1 MRILCIGTNYK
12 SADVAVREKLAFDPE
27 QRKAAMA
34 DLQRRWPEAEF
45 VILST
50 CNRTELYA
58 ARPIHGHPREEEL
71 RSWLPEFH
79 ALPAAD
85 YDPVLYLL
93 ADAEATTH
101 LFAVASGLDSLVTG
115 EAQIVAQVKG
125 AYGEAVEAGS
135 AGAIMGELFRGALH
149 VAKHIRTETDIA
161 LGKVSVASVA
171 IDFVHQLFETLAGKS
186 VLNIGA
192 GKMNELML
200 RQLRGMGA
208 ERLVVVNRSRPKA
221 ETLAG
226 ACGGQ
231 AGDFT
236 HLADHLAEADVV
248 LTSTAS
254 PDPILSVAM
263 VQAAQK
269 RRGFRPL
276 LIMDIAVP
284 RDVEAA
290 AGAVENVFLYNIDD
304 LEKVIQANLAT
315 RHYQRG
321 AAHSI
326 ITEHVEEVLAALSV
340 RKVGPTIEALYRLAD
355 QIAGEE
361 LAEARNKLS
370 THADSKEDMEILQ
383 RSLRRAIRRFL
394 NPCTQK
400 LRQAAA
406 TSAAR
411 AHVAALRELFELDT
425 VQGVENAEGK
435 TDSDKS
441 DTP

>member
-1 MRILCIGTNYK
+1 MRILCVGTNYK
-12 SADVAVREKLAFDPE
+12 SAEVAVREKLAFDGE
-27 QRKAAMA
+27 QRKAATA
-34 DLQRRWPEAEF
+34 DLRRRWPEAEF

-58 ARPIHGHPREEEL
+58 ARPVHGHPREEEL

-79 ALPAAD
+79 SLPPAQ
-85 YDPVLYLL
+85 YDSVLYLL
-93 ADAEATTH
+93 TDAEATTH

-135 AGAIMGELFRGALH
+135 AGPIMGELFRGALH

-161 LGKVSVASVA
+161 MGKVSVASVA
-171 IDFVHQLFETLAGKS
+171 IDFVQQLFETLAGKC

-200 RQLRGMGA
+200 RQLRGLGA
-208 ERLVVVNRSRPKA
+208 ERVVVVNRSRAKA
-221 ETLAG
+221 EALAN
-226 ACGGQ
+226 ASGGE
-231 AGDFT
+231 AGDFAR
-236 HLADHLAEADVV
+236 LADHLAEADVV

-254 PDPILSVAM
+254 PDPILSAET

-284 RDVEAA
+284 RDVEVA
-290 AGAVENVFLYNIDD
+290 AGKVENVFLYNIDD

-326 ITEHVEEVLAALSV
+326 IAEHVEELLAALSV
-340 RKVGPTIEALYRLAD
+340 RKIGPTIEALYRRAD
-355 QIAGEE
+355 RIAGEE

-370 THADSKEDMEILQ
+370 THTDSKEDMEILQ

-394 NPCTQK
+394 NPCTQR

-406 TSAAR
+406 TNAAR
-411 AHVAALRELFELDT
+411 AHVAALRELFELDD
-425 VQGVENAEGK
+425 AEGPEQK
-435 TDSDKS
+435 DQAGESERSDG
-441 DTP
+441 